1 MDFLIKIEPVMQ
13 KALIPEAVVGSCS
26 SKYVFLKISQISQEN
41 TGVRVSFLKTVAG
54 GQQVQHPRWLLV

>member
-1 MDFLIKIEPVMQ
+1 MQ
-13 KALIPEAVVGSCS
+13 KALIPEAVAGSCS

-41 TGVRVSFLKTVAG
+41 TCVGVSFLKTVAG